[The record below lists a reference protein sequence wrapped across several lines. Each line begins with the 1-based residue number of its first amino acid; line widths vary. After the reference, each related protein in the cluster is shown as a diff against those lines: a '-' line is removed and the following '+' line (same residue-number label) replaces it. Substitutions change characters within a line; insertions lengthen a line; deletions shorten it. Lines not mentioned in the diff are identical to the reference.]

1 MGKCRDFSKYK
12 TNHMLSEDL
21 IAGPYGFNDDEIDP
35 ESIALLKRI
44 TTEYLQRLARTHRI
58 SEDVIA
64 TINVVVTP
72 KKEDNSQVDIYIEAA
87 DELLDLFH
95 ELNIQ

>member
-1 MGKCRDFSKYK
+1 MGRDFSKYK
-12 TNHMLSEDL
+12 TNHMLSEYL
-21 IAGPYGFNDDEIDP
+21 KSGPYGFNDDEIDT
-35 ESIALLKRI
+35 ESVELIKSI
-44 TTEYLQRLARTHRI
+44 STEYLQKLARTHRI

-72 KKEDNSQVDIYIEAA
+72 KVEDNAQVDVYIEAA
-87 DELLDLFH
+87 DELLDLFN